1 MSFFLTLKTKCY
13 DDKTFGNKKAV
24 ILRNHGLLT
33 VGKTVDEAAWWFI
46 SMERCCQSQLL
57 AESDGSPVVMSE
69 EAAKRAH
76 QEVGSELAGWFSFQ
90 PLFKKSFACS
100 LICLINRSYCK
111 INVTGWQKGYSSEG
125 GFLFAPGSFALHVLQ
140 RSTTPLPKSFEIA
153 SKQRSVRL
161 HSQRGKAYGFSR
173 AKFYQSCQVSGCLK

>member
-1 MSFFLTLKTKCY
+1 M
-13 DDKTFGNKKAV
+13 
-24 ILRNHGLLT
+24 
-33 VGKTVDEAAWWFI
+33 DEAAWWFI

-125 GFLFAPGSFALHVLQ
+125 GFLFAPGSFALHVA
-140 RSTTPLPKSFEIA
+140 TEKYHAPPK
-153 SKQRSVRL
+153 
-161 HSQRGKAYGFSR
+161 
-173 AKFYQSCQVSGCLK
+173 KF